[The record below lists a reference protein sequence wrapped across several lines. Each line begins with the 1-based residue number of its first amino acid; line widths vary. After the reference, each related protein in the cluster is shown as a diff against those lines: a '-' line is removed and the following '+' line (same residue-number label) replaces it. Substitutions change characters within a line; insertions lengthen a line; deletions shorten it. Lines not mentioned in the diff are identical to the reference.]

1 VVVGGGSVVVGGGS
15 VVVGGGSVVVGG
27 GSVLVGAGVGEGE
40 GPGDGTGDGPGPG
53 FGPGGGSGSFPAN
66 EPSPPTRDR
75 TPPLVSSNPEGP
87 SARAIPCSRPSFGEE
102 AAILQ
107 RSCRGRIVAG
117 AGSSSFRLDSRLAV
131 RRGQVRLF
139 AVGSG
144 YYIGLGNIGGTPAS
158 PPRRWAS
165 SIGVRRQ
172 LAVRRRLSCAQWP
185 VERHQAPPP
194 QCTSRPRFEQ
204 FSDHVWSSHLGLP
217 SPWPRRP
224 SSEPIH

>member
-1 VVVGGGSVVVGGGS
+1 MLIG
-15 VVVGGGSVVVGG
+15 
-27 GSVLVGAGVGEGE
+27 
-40 GPGDGTGDGPGPG
+40 
-53 FGPGGGSGSFPAN
+53 
-66 EPSPPTRDR
+66 PSPGESKGRCRQSGLGCRNYQMIPIWVRSAGGA
-75 TPPLVSSNPEGP
+75 PSNPEGP

-165 SIGVRRQ
+165 SIGGLRRQ

-204 FSDHVWSSHLGLP
+204 FSDHVWSSHLGRP